1 VTGLGSEAV
10 LRALR
15 RLKPDAVAYL
25 PGFPLNEVVRKL
37 EEGDQPF
44 EVIPVASEFDAV
56 GLVVGLAQSGGFGAA
71 VLKDKGVYVAAQL
84 LAEEGDWPGLLIVG
98 LDADGRGSYT
108 CSVELPDVVREW
120 KLRVEVPGTQE
131 EVEDAIV
138 RAAKTSR
145 KEHRLACV
153 ILTEDLLLS
162 SRPPSGEAQVEPTGE
177 AGWEELLRA
186 LEFYDSVALV
196 VGKGVLG
203 DVSGDLP
210 AVTSSLGNE
219 WKEVNRLKETLK
231 EAGLKVRVYCTKHA
245 SKFLPGI
252 PPTGVNTG
260 NTVREDVLFL
270 VGASFDAFAVRFE
283 SDFVVSVNPDPD
295 AYAHRIADAR
305 FVMTLSDFVREL
317 RERLR

>member
-1 VTGLGSEAV
+1 MSGLGSAEV
-10 LRALR
+10 LGALR
-15 RLKPDAVAYL
+15 RVKPDAVAYL
-25 PGFPLNEVVRKL
+25 PGFPLNEVVRRL
-37 EEGDQPF
+37 EEGDHPF
-44 EVIPVASEFDAV
+44 EVVPVASEFDAV
-56 GLVVGLAQSGGFGAA
+56 GLVIGLAQSGGFGAA

-108 CSVELPDVVREW
+108 CSVELPRVVREW
-120 KLRVEVPGTQE
+120 KLRVEVPESQRE
-131 EVEDAIV
+131 IEDAVV
-138 RAAKTSR
+138 RAAEAAR
-145 KEHRLACV
+145 EEHRLACV

-162 SRPPSGEAQVEPTGE
+162 SRPPADVARVEPTGE
-177 AGWEELLRA
+177 GDWDELLRA
-186 LEFYDSVALV
+186 LEFYESAALV
-196 VGKGVLG
+196 LGKGILG

-210 AVTSSLGNE
+210 AVTSSLGDE
-219 WKEVNRLKETLK
+219 RGEVDRLREAL
-231 EAGLKVRVYCTKHA
+231 EGAGLEVRVYCTKHA

-305 FVMTLSDFVREL
+305 FVMTLSEFVRGL